1 MRLYYDQKGNWAGTQ
16 ADARKAFGKDW
27 WEIDVPTS
35 KAELL
40 EFLDRHNCLRDPN
53 LGSGEV
59 ILEAEQ
65 KMIDER
71 NAHPQSCS
79 ANHEYREPNR
89 YDVKDVVLN
98 CDRNHLGSALAAIIS
113 RLHDEVE
120 AV

>member
-16 ADARKAFGKDW
+16 ADAKKAFGKDW

-40 EFLDRHNCLRDPN
+40 EFLNLHNCLTDLNTVQFPPDN
-53 LGSGEV
+53 PVTEDKS
-59 ILEAEQ
+59 
-65 KMIDER
+65 
-71 NAHPQSCS
+71 HPQSCS
-79 ANHEYREPNR
+79 ANHEYRDPNA

-98 CDRNHLGSALAAIIS
+98 CDRKHLGMALGAIIS

-120 AV
+120 GV